1 MLSFNLKCKELVNI
15 SWQETKTQITI
26 GLNEYI
32 GQLTSS
38 KESFGSR
45 IWIFICL
52 SVCLAG
58 WLAGCFSVIFLTS
71 LFACLLEM
79 RYAGFG

>member
-15 SWQETKTQITI
+15 SWQQTKTQITI
-26 GLNEYI
+26 GLNECI

-45 IWIFICL
+45 I
-52 SVCLAG
+52 
-58 WLAGCFSVIFLTS
+58 
-71 LFACLLEM
+71 
-79 RYAGFG
+79 